1 MVKKVTMVNRDTRYD
16 IIKHLITEGKIKSFN
31 DIFKYVP
38 KTTVSTDLGKKVDR
52 FTELMN
58 RVDGFTL
65 AELFTIA
72 KFCEINETQIFN
84 LVLNEYKKKKQD

>member
-1 MVKKVTMVNRDTRYD
+1 MVNRDTRYD
-16 IIKHLITEGKIKSFN
+16 TIKHLITEGKIKSFN

-38 KTTVSTDLGKKVDR
+38 KTIVSNDLGKKVDR

-65 AELFTIA
+65 AELFLIA
-72 KFCEINETQIFN
+72 KFCEINETQIFS
-84 LVLNEYKKKKQD
+84 LALNEYKKNKSKIKKVT